1 MLRRF
6 PVRRFLHRF
15 LALLLLFAQLATP
28 LVLLA
33 HPAGR
38 TKTQCNG
45 MCCRAHKSGSVPAR
59 PVSQPT
65 ASEMCDRGAAR
76 HLSTCVLPSDAS
88 QEFDAV
94 FAPLPPAILAHVAWA
109 SASHLLSQRCIPVTQ
124 LSC

>member
-45 MCCRAHKSGSVPAR
+45 MCCRAHKPGTVPAR
-59 PVSQPT
+59 PVSQPSG
-65 ASEMCDRGAAR
+65 AEICDRGATR
-76 HLSTCVLPSDAS
+76 HLSTCMLPSNAKH
-88 QEFDAV
+88 EFDVV
-94 FAPLPPAILAHVAWA
+94 FAPLLPGVFGHVAWA
-109 SASHLLSQRCIPVTQ
+109 NTSH
-124 LSC
+124 